1 MKDYTP
7 AKPCSSPTPINSK
20 KDYISFDDIYF
31 LKLNIDENF
40 KNIILV
46 CYNTT
51 ELENKRYEVKISK
64 FDFEQ
69 MEKIFKM
76 YNTLEDIYKLVI
88 PIIES
93 KRYKII
99 SQNDEDKLIINLN
112 FIINDYGK
120 AIEINLSVEMKLNT
134 NGDFTSDFNYILRH
148 EIIQLKKKYNQEIFD
163 LKKQNKSIIN
173 ELNEI
178 KKMIKN
184 SSEGKIYTNN
194 PNSQNYVYNPREQ
207 NALNLKGKKLDAKAL
222 QSLINYPNIEKLN
235 ISDNNITDISI
246 LNKCRF
252 KELKHFDLS
261 NNKISDITV
270 LKEFKFQKLN
280 ELYLNQN
287 KISNIEPLSKIDL
300 THLLRINLSYNN
312 IDDINTFY
320 RVNAP
325 QLKYLNLSH
334 NKIEDITVFGTAEF
348 KDMKEL
354 YLDNNQ
360 IDESSN
366 SYIINFLKSKI
377 TKFTYK

>member
-1 MKDYTP
+1 MTDYTP
-7 AKPCSSPTPINSK
+7 AKPCNSQTPTNYK

-31 LKLNIDENF
+31 LKLNIDE
-40 KNIILV
+40 KGKDIILV
-46 CYNTT
+46 CYDTT

-69 MEKIFKM
+69 MEKIFKI
-76 YNTLEDIYKLVI
+76 YDTLEDIYKLVI

-99 SQNDEDKLIINLN
+99 SQNDEDKLIIHLN

-120 AIEINLSVEMKLNT
+120 NIEVNLSVEMKLNT

-148 EIIQLKKKYNQEIFD
+148 EIIKLKKKYNQEISD

-178 KKMIKN
+178 KKMN
-184 SSEGKIYTNN
+184 T
-194 PNSQNYVYNPREQ
+194 
-207 NALNLKGKKLDAKAL
+207 LNLKGKKLDAKAL
-222 QSLINYPNIEKLN
+222 KSLVNYPNIEKLN

-252 KELKHFDLS
+252 KELKQFDLS

-300 THLLRINLSYNN
+300 THILKINLSYNN
-312 IDDINTFY
+312 IEDINTFY

-334 NKIEDITVFGTAEF
+334 NKIEDITVFGTAAF

-366 SYIINFLKSKI
+366 SYIIDFLKSKI
-377 TKFTYK
+377 TKFIYK